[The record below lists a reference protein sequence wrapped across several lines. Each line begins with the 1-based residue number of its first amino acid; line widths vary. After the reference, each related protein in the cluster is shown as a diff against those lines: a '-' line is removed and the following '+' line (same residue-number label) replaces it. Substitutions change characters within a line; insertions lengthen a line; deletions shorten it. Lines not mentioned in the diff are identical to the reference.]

1 MFRQFFG
8 LKYNPFGK
16 EIDISDVYESE
27 DMKELNSRFRYIQN
41 IRGIFLLVGEPGM
54 GKSTA
59 LRKFAAGL
67 NPGLYKPCY
76 FSLSTVTVMDFYRGL
91 LISLGEEPSHK
102 KVTMFHQIQQAI
114 ASLYYN
120 QKITPVIMLDEVQLL
135 SNSILEELRLLFN
148 FKMDS
153 ENPFIL
159 ILSGQSQIRNK
170 LQLAVNAPLRQR
182 IAVKYVMQGLKPE
195 ELPDYISTRLK
206 AAGLHENIFTQT
218 ATEAI
223 YSASKGTPRLVN
235 SLATASLMYACSIKQ
250 KHIDE
255 EIVYQ
260 GQRDIDV

>member
-16 EIDISDVYESE
+16 EIDISNVYESE
-27 DMKELNSRFRYIQN
+27 DIKELNSRFKYIQI
-41 IRGIFLLVGEPGM
+41 IRGMFLLIGEPGM

-59 LRKFAAGL
+59 LRKFSTEL
-67 NPGLYKPCY
+67 NPGLYKSCY

-91 LISLGEEPSHK
+91 LMSLGEVPSHK

-114 ASLYYN
+114 MSLYYN
-120 QKITPVIMLDEVQLL
+120 QKITPVIMLDEVQML

-170 LQLAVNAPLRQR
+170 LQLAVNAPLKQR
-182 IAVKYVMQGLKPE
+182 IGVKYVMQGLKPE
-195 ELPDYISTRLK
+195 ELSDYIGTRLK
-206 AAGLHENIFTQT
+206 AAGLSENVFTQT
-218 ATEAI
+218 AVEAI
-223 YSASKGTPRLVN
+223 YSASKGVPRLVN

-250 KHIDE
+250 KYIDE
-255 EIVYQ
+255 EVVYQ
-260 GQRDIDV
+260 GQKDFEM